1 MILDTNALSA
11 LAAKDH
17 DLIAGIRTS
26 ARVCTTWI
34 SLGEFKYGLLLSRK
48 RDELEGKKDRLLEQK
63 QEIER
68 EMQEVDKRLHRI
80 NNAITK
86 NDVLR
91 QIRANKEYKK
101 KVNQK
106 VSIIKEAKADG
117 DSDDRVKTYIET
129 QAEVLVEQEGLP
141 FEIEQMERVLELLV

>member
-1 MILDTNALSA
+1 MSQRHRTTISYDEETREIIENFDVEVSKELRQYLKDKYHSVDTL
-11 LAAKDH
+11 
-17 DLIAGIRTS
+17 
-26 ARVCTTWI
+26 
-34 SLGEFKYGLLLSRK
+34 EQK
-48 RDELEGKKDRLLEQK
+48 REELESRKDRLLEQK

-68 EMQEVDKRLHRI
+68 QMQDIEKRLHRI

-106 VSIIKEAKADG
+106 VSMIKEARADG
-117 DSDDRVKTYIET
+117 DSSEQIQTYIET
-129 QAEVLVEQEGLP
+129 HAEILVEEEGLP
-141 FEIEQMERVLELLV
+141 FETEQVRRVLDLLV

>member
-1 MILDTNALSA
+1 MSQS
-11 LAAKDH
+11 H
-17 DLIAGIRTS
+17 RT
-26 ARVCTTWI
+26 TI
-34 SLGEFKYGLLLSRK
+34 SLDDETQQIIENFDVEVSKELRQHLKDKYHSVDTLERK
-48 RDELEGKKDRLLEQK
+48 RDELERKKDRLLEQK
-63 QEIER
+63 QKIER
-68 EMQEVDKRLHRI
+68 EMQEVHKRLHRI

-106 VSIIKEAKADG
+106 VSIIQEAKADS
-117 DSDDRVKTYIET
+117 DSDERVQTYIET
-129 QAEVLVEQEGLP
+129 QAEVLVEQEDLP